1 MRRRRIERGG
11 GPLWPQNVPA
21 LVLLRPAELSL
32 IPLPAPCRALC
43 SFSRLSR
50 LLTPAYRW
58 PWDSTQ
64 TQMLLFVP
72 LQGFPSPTRRAG
84 SCRALSAEWQKS
96 CSLLLCSIRLMLYAE
111 RFQSFSFIFPF
122 ALRSFQMHF
131 SLSGVALYRSY
142 LCSDVSDNGAALW
155 WWVSFLISLPDYPV
169 CPPGLLVIAPVGPW
183 CNTDLVRF
191 VGCSWSHYPLS
202 QTSFVWLLQLH
213 LTSYLYWTTVQA
225 LWEAFDSTICVDF
238 LRPNESLEQE

>member
-1 MRRRRIERGG
+1 MCLLLCCCTLLSSPSYPCQPHAELCAAFPGS
-11 GPLWPQNVPA
+11 A
-21 LVLLRPAELSL
+21 DSSLLRTGDLGTQPRPKCCCLCRCRDSL
-32 IPLPAPCRALC
+32 LPQDVLVAAGH
-43 SFSRLSR
+43 F
-50 LLTPAYRW
+50 
-58 PWDSTQ
+58 
-64 TQMLLFVP
+64 
-72 LQGFPSPTRRAG
+72 LQ
-84 SCRALSAEWQKS
+84 WQKS

-111 RFQSFSFIFPF
+111 RLQSFSFIFPF
-122 ALRSFQMHF
+122 GLHSFQMHF

-225 LWEAFDSTICVDF
+225 LWVAFDSTICGDF